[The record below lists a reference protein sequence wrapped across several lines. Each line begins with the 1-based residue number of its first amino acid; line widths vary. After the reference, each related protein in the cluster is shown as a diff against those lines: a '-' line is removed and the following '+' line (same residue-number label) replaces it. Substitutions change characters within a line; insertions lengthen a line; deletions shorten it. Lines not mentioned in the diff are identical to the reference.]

1 MAGFFLGRI
10 HEESRKR
17 PRTVPGMV
25 AILNLAPCTE
35 VALTTRVKLSQ
46 DTPASQVGGALW
58 VASAKKGRAS
68 LVAQW

>member
-10 HEESRKR
+10 HEKSRKR

-35 VALTTRVKLSQ
+35 VALTTRVKLSR

-58 VASAKKGRAS
+58 IASTKKGRAS